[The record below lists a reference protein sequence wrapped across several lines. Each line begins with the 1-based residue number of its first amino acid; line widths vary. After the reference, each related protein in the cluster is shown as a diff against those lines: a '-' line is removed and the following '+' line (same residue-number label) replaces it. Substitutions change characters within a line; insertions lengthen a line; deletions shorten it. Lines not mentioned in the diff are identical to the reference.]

1 MAKYLTQSLYSTE
14 GVKGLV
20 KEGGTARKEAIAK
33 AFATVGGTVESFYF
47 AFGTCDLFMIVDLP
61 DNVSASAASLIANA
75 SGASKYTMT
84 VLITPEEMDQAAK
97 VAQEMTPAYRAP
109 GR

>member
-20 KEGGTARKEAIAK
+20 TEGGLARKEAIAK
-33 AFATVGGTVESFYF
+33 AFATIGGKVESFYF
-47 AFGTCDLFMIVDLP
+47 AFGTDDLFMIVDLP
-61 DNVSASAASLIANA
+61 DNVSAAAASLIANA

-97 VAQEMTPAYRAP
+97 VAQDMTPAYGAP